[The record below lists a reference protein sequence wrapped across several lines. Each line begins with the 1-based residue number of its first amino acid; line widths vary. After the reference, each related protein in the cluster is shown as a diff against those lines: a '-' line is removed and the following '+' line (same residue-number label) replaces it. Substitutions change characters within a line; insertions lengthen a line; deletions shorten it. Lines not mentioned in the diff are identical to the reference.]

1 MAREIIIH
9 RTLDLKGEVCPYTF
23 IKCKLVV
30 EEMQI
35 GEVLRVIVD
44 HKAAI
49 ENIPRSMK
57 DEGHTTLRVEKIN
70 DTDWQVV
77 IKKEGE

>member
-1 MAREIIIH
+1 MPDEIVVN

-23 IKCKLVV
+23 IKSRLAI
-30 EEMQI
+30 EDMQI

-57 DEGHTTLRVEKIN
+57 DEGHKTLKVKKIN

-77 IKKEGE
+77 IKKEGG